1 MGRSQSPFASLKYK
15 EFSVYL
21 SGRFLFILGLRMIG
35 TLVGWWIY
43 DLTKDPLALG
53 FVGLAEV
60 IPAVSLALYAGH
72 VIDLKDKRTMM
83 RITVSLY
90 ALCALMLTFISTA
103 YFYDRM
109 GKSVVIGGIY
119 FIIFLTG
126 AIRAFSGPTFNSMV
140 AFIVP
145 REMLPNAITLNSGTY
160 LSAAVLGHAGAGFLI
175 AFTGITGTLI
185 AISISIIAS
194 FFILLN
200 IHKKPPMPRSGEKK
214 TWESMKEGLRYVYRT
229 KELLGAMT
237 LDMFSVFF
245 GGAVAMVPV
254 FARDILKLSPIGFG
268 WLNAAN
274 DIGSILIIA
283 TLAVFPLKKNQ
294 GKILL
299 FAVAGFGLCIITFG
313 FSKIFWLSFVALM
326 IGGILDGISVVI
338 RGTILQLKTPDE
350 MRGRVNSVSSMFIM
364 SSNELGQ
371 LESGVAARLMGVVP
385 SVIFGGSMTLLVMIF
400 TWFKAPAL
408 RKLNY

>member
-1 MGRSQSPFASLKYK
+1 
-15 EFSVYL
+15 
-21 SGRFLFILGLRMIG
+21 
-35 TLVGWWIY
+35 
-43 DLTKDPLALG
+43 
-53 FVGLAEV
+53 
-60 IPAVSLALYAGH
+60 
-72 VIDLKDKRTMM
+72 
-83 RITVSLY
+83 
-90 ALCALMLTFISTA
+90 
-103 YFYDRM
+103 
-109 GKSVVIGGIY
+109 
-119 FIIFLTG
+119 
-126 AIRAFSGPTFNSMV
+126 
-140 AFIVP
+140 
-145 REMLPNAITLNSGTY
+145 
-160 LSAAVLGHAGAGFLI
+160 
-175 AFTGITGTLI
+175 
-185 AISISIIAS
+185 
-194 FFILLN
+194 
-200 IHKKPPMPRSGEKK
+200 
-214 TWESMKEGLRYVYRT
+214 
-229 KELLGAMT
+229 
-237 LDMFSVFF
+237 MFSVFF

-313 FSKIFWLSFVALM
+313 FSEIFWLSFVALM

-371 LESGVAARLMGVVP
+371 LESGVAARLLGVVP

>member
-1 MGRSQSPFASLKYK
+1 MGTKVSPFASMKIR

-53 FVGLAEV
+53 FIGLTEV

-72 VIDLKDKRTMM
+72 VIDLSNKRTMI
-83 RITVSLY
+83 RITTALY
-90 ALCALMLTFISTA
+90 AVCAIMLTIISSGY
-103 YFYDRM
+103 YFNTL
-109 GKSVVIGGIY
+109 GKGAVIGGIY
-119 FIIFLTG
+119 FVIFCTG

-145 REMLPNAITLNSGTY
+145 RELLPNAITLNSGTY
-160 LSAAVLGHAGAGFLI
+160 LAAAVTGHAGAGFLI
-175 AFTGITGTLI
+175 AYAGISGTLV
-185 AISISIIAS
+185 AISISLVAS
-194 FFILLN
+194 FFILMK
-200 IHKKPPMPRSGEKK
+200 ISSKPPLPQTGEKK
-214 TWESMKEGLRYVYRT
+214 TWESMKEGLRYVFKT
-229 KELLGAMT
+229 KELLGAMS
-237 LDMFSVFF
+237 LDLFSVFF
-245 GGAVAMVPV
+245 GGAVALVPV
-254 FARDILKLSPIGFG
+254 FAREILHLSAIGFG

-283 TLAVFPLKKNQ
+283 TLALFPLRKNQ

-299 FAVAGFGLCIITFG
+299 FVVAGFGLCIITFG
-313 FSKIFWLSFVALM
+313 FSKIFWLSFIALM

-371 LESGVAARLMGVVP
+371 LESGVAARLLGVVP
-385 SVIFGGSMTLLVMIF
+385 SVIFGGSMTLLVVIF